1 MYYLC
6 GNKKLKVMEKNKIVN
21 ELISNRLTELV
32 EELSTNEFREQVGDT
47 IFEKTGEGLDDDE
60 LDELINNSI
69 QPLLLKLTEYVTH
82 SSFHQP

>member
-1 MYYLC
+1 
-6 GNKKLKVMEKNKIVN
+6 MEKNKIVD

-32 EELSTNEFREQVGDT
+32 EELSTNEFRDQVGDT
-47 IFEKTGEGLDDDE
+47 IFESTGEGLDDDE

-82 SSFHQP
+82 TSFHQPD